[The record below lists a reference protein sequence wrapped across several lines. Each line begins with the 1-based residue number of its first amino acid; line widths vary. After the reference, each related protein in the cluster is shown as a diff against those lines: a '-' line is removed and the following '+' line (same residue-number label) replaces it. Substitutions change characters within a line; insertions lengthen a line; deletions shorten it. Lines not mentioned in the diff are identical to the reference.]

1 MKKFIIAISFLAMTA
16 VAFAGNNNTK
26 VITPEARLDA
36 SIQDQVAYP
45 HFLEERVG
53 EHSAEIH
60 FTLNANGTINVKDIV
75 CEESDLKDNLNYQLK
90 TFVINTSGLDLTS
103 TYKIVLRFKT
113 LVQD

>member
-1 MKKFIIAISFLAMTA
+1 MKKFIIAISFFAISA

-36 SIQDQVAYP
+36 SIQTQVAYP

-60 FTLNANGTINVKDIV
+60 FTVNADGSINVKDIA
-75 CEESDLKDNLNYQLK
+75 CDEADLRDNLKYQMK
-90 TFVINTSGLDLTS
+90 TFVVNTNGLDLTS
-103 TYKIVLRFKT
+103 TYKIVLRFNT
-113 LVQD
+113 LAQD

>member
-16 VAFAGNNNTK
+16 AAFAGNNNTK

-45 HFLEERVG
+45 RFLIERVG

-60 FTLNANGTINVKDIV
+60 FTVNADGSINVKDVV
-75 CEESDLKDNLNYQLK
+75 CDEADLKGNLMYQMK
-90 TFVINTSGLDLTS
+90 TFVVNTNGLDLTS
-103 TYKIVLRFKT
+103 TYKIVLRFNT
-113 LVQD
+113 LAQD